1 MLYRCAPLR
10 APAAD
15 AAGGSVVRG
24 PKGKSRVVDLH
35 CHLESARAAKLM
47 SDPKYRPFALGNE
60 LTREVNRKQ
69 MAAIRPQMESVE
81 RRLADMD
88 KMGVDIQAVSS
99 APYFFFYNAEPELGR
114 QSAQL
119 VNEDIGALCAKH
131 PDRFVGLGVLPLQNT
146 EMAVGEL
153 VRCVK
158 ELGLRGVEI
167 GTHVEGEEL
176 SSPRL
181 APLWAKLEELDVVV
195 FMHPSGISHPQRLLD
210 HYLSNILGN
219 PLESML
225 AVSHLIFDGVLERHS
240 GLKLVIAHGGGYL
253 PAYAGRQDH
262 GWHAREDV
270 RIGLPKPPSEYLKR
284 LYFDTMVFEADQLTF
299 LIEKYGADH
308 IVLGTD
314 YPYDMG
320 HYTPLDLIGEV
331 ADLSA
336 ADAAAVSG
344 GNAARLLKL

>member
-1 MLYRCAPLR
+1 MLFRCGPLR

-15 AAGGSVVRG
+15 TASGNVVRG

-35 CHLESARAAKLM
+35 CHLESPRAAKLM

-60 LTREVNRKQ
+60 HTREVNRKQ
-69 MAAIRPQMESVE
+69 MADIRPQMESVE

-88 KMGVDIQAVSS
+88 KMGVDVQAVSS

-119 VNEDIGALCAKH
+119 VNEDIAALCAKH
-131 PDRFVGLGVLPLQNT
+131 PDRFVGLGTLPLQDT
-146 EMAVGEL
+146 QMAIAEL
-153 VRCVK
+153 ERCVK
-158 ELGLRGVEI
+158 QLGLRGIEL

-181 APLWAKLEELDVVV
+181 APLWAKLEELDVVI
-195 FMHPSGISHPQRLLD
+195 FMHPSGITHPQRLLD

-219 PLESML
+219 PLESMI
-225 AVSHLIFDGVLERHS
+225 AVSHLIFDGVLERH
-240 GLKLVIAHGGGYL
+240 GKLKLVIAHGGGSR

-262 GWHAREDV
+262 GWRAREDV
-270 RIGLPKPPSEYLKR
+270 RAGVPKPPSEYLKR
-284 LYFDTMVFEADQLTF
+284 LYFDTMVFEADQLQF
-299 LIEKYGADH
+299 LIRKYGADH

-320 HYTPLDLIGEV
+320 HYTPLDLIAKVEG
-331 ADLSA
+331 LSA
-336 ADAAAVSG
+336 ADAEAVSG
-344 GNAARLLKL
+344 GNAARLLRL